1 MWHVQFLALPC
12 MAVADAV
19 FEYGKYRI
27 AADRGTAVH
36 EMAVE
41 DRAALTV
48 EIQHRA
54 QGWRGLLGR
63 SRRAALNE
71 GRPRGIAQ
79 FFGVRRT
86 CQSQQAD
93 P

>member
-1 MWHVQFLALPC
+1 MRHVQFLALPC

-36 EMAVE
+36 EVAVE
-41 DRAALTV
+41 YRAALTV
-48 EIQHRA
+48 EIQYRA
-54 QGWRGLLGR
+54 QGGTGLL
-63 SRRAALNE
+63 RRRRRVALKD

-79 FFGVRRT
+79 FFGVRRP
-86 CQSQQAD
+86 CQG
-93 P
+93 